1 MHERGGQT
9 EEGRGGNRRRRK
21 GHKEAEPLVQNSTM
35 PAKGWRKDEQE
46 SNFDTVLLNE
56 NLSID
61 SFLFPKA
68 TINKICKQALQSASG
83 VGSGS
88 ADSGGSF
95 LLAKDT
101 QTVIQRSSILFVN
114 FIYHHAKQIVKLQ
127 NRKVVNADDIINALV
142 QVGYGEFA
150 PILSDELQRFN
161 AKKEAKKLARA
172 KLKSDAKKS
181 TDLEDADLDDDGDSA
196 ADRVKKIKL
205 DNPAPDDT
213 MSDADSSVHNAS
225 TSGPPAGASHPVPD
239 DDHSID
245 DLEEDEHSAGGDVD
259 EDAEDDEDD
268 EADEADEADDNE
280 IRQHAPSQLELEA
293 RELEGDIADRQVAP
307 NHIGNDDDDDDE
319 DSNDDEHGD

>member
-1 MHERGGQT
+1 
-9 EEGRGGNRRRRK
+9 
-21 GHKEAEPLVQNSTM
+21 M

-68 TINKICKQALQSASG
+68 TINKICKQALQSVDPDGASN
-83 VGSGS
+83 
-88 ADSGGSF
+88 F

-150 PILSDELQRFN
+150 PILTDELEKFN
-161 AKKEAKKLARA
+161 ARKEAKKLARA

-181 TDLEDADLDDDGDSA
+181 ADLEDADIDDEGNNSA
-196 ADRVKKIKL
+196 IRVKKIKL
-205 DNPAPDDT
+205 DNSGLDET
-213 MSDADSSVHNAS
+213 MSEADSSLQNAS
-225 TSGPPAGASHPVPD
+225 TVASTSKQLVIQTD
-239 DDHSID
+239 DEHSID
-245 DLEEDEHSAGGDVD
+245 DLEEDDQTKEHESENED
-259 EDAEDDEDD
+259 EDEDEED
-268 EADEADEADDNE
+268 EADNE
-280 IRQHAPSQLELEA
+280 VAMHVPSQLELEE
-293 RELEGDIADRQVAP
+293 RELEGDNLDKQSAAD
-307 NHIGNDDDDDDE
+307 NIDDE
-319 DSNDDEHGD
+319 DSNAEHED